1 MLTVKEVA
9 DRLGVSPSTVYR
21 WVDDGALPATRK
33 RKPSAVKP
41 KRNVRGSIEIDEAH
55 VIALEDDFRLSQAA

>member
-21 WVDDGALPATRK
+21 WVDDDVLPATRK
-33 RKPSAVKP
+33 RKPSAVKS
-41 KRNVRGSIEIDEAH
+41 KRNLRGSIEIDETH
-55 VIALEDDFRLSQAA
+55 VIAIENEHRLNEAA